1 MQHGMQNMLAPAGPA
16 AARIASLG
24 WFVLITFS
32 AVTVIMWVL
41 VFWVAAR
48 RRGTLTTHLPWDA
61 PEDRRWIIV
70 GGFTIPVI
78 VLGTIFALTLKTM
91 AAFPMGD
98 GEMNPTG
105 ADVRVIGHQWWWEVQ
120 YLAGD
125 DAQAEVLGA
134 NEIHVPVGTPVDIE
148 LRAHDVIHSFWVPRL
163 HGKVDL
169 IPGVVNRIRI
179 QADTPGMYR
188 GECAEY
194 CGPQHAHMILYV
206 IAQQPSDYQA
216 WLAQAR
222 HPAMPPADAF
232 AQRGEQ
238 VFMDNQCV
246 LCHTIRGTA
255 AHGNVGPD
263 LTHVGSR
270 PGIAANTIPNDI
282 GSLEAWITHAQ
293 SLKPYAQMP
302 NITTLNGQDARAL
315 VAYLRGLK

>member
-24 WFVLITFS
+24 WFVLITF
-32 AVTVIMWVL
+32 AIVTAIMWVL

-48 RRGTLTTHLPWDA
+48 RRGTLATHLPWDA
-61 PEDRRWIIV
+61 PEDRRWIII

-105 ADVRVIGHQWWWEVQ
+105 ADVRVIGHEWWWEVQ

-125 DAQAEVLGA
+125 DAQAEMLGA
-134 NEIHVPVGTPVDIE
+134 NEIHVPVGKPVDIE

-194 CGPQHAHMILYV
+194 CGPQHAHMIFYV
-206 IAQQPSDYQA
+206 IAQQPAEYGA

-222 HPAMPPADAF
+222 RPAMPPSDAF
-232 AQRGEQ
+232 AERGEQ
-238 VFMDNQCV
+238 VFMENQCV
-246 LCHTIRGTA
+246 LCHTIRGTD

-315 VAYLRGLK
+315 VAYLRSLK